1 MSRKQ
6 KPQNHQKA
14 IYTTEYRTQA
24 VQLALGAVSIAQ
36 AARDLGISE
45 KTLHGWVV
53 AQKSASSQG
62 TTVEANKAVASE
74 LARLRRENA
83 RLRQERDFL
92 LEAGAF
98 FRREPK

>member
-45 KTLHGWVV
+45 KTLHGWVA
-53 AQKSASSQG
+53 AQKNASATG
-62 TTVEANKAVASE
+62 TTVEANKAAASE
-74 LARLRRENA
+74 LSRLRRENA

>member
-6 KPQNHQKA
+6 KPQNQKKA
-14 IYTTEYRTQA
+14 IYTTEYKAEA
-24 VQLALGAVSIAQ
+24 VKLALEAASVAQ
-36 AARDLGISE
+36 AARNLGLSE
-45 KTLHGWVV
+45 KTLYGWVS
-53 AQKSASSQG
+53 ARKTASASG
-62 TTVEANKAVASE
+62 MTVETNKAANSE

-98 FRREPK
+98 FRKERS

>member
-1 MSRKQ
+1 MSQKQ

-45 KTLHGWVV
+45 KTLHGWVA
-53 AQKSASSQG
+53 AQKNASSQG
-62 TTVEANKAVASE
+62 TTVEANKAAASE
-74 LARLRRENA
+74 LARLRRECA